1 MKKNENVEIT
11 KQTYSILENGYAL
24 QKSSCCLQGS
34 FFEGVSDE
42 DYKKIDYKLKAIRQ
56 DFAKI
61 LVIMNSIDRTYSLYQ
76 KDEYVPS
83 YISIMGNQATN
94 EIGCFIEYLYA
105 KYRVILEY
113 FQQILE
119 ICIPP
124 RLSDPQSEQYNK
136 LKKSHKKYNFL
147 LKYLAENI
155 DETNNILNME
165 WFQHIRV
172 ERDFIIHD
180 GATCLVFGDKENLLF
195 KVMTTDA
202 LDREYDNKQDE
213 FFSNEKGLIYYNR
226 YWGVQISKLIVF
238 SETIFRFLISISN
251 MSEENKFILEDL
263 FPQERNKFID
273 SYGTEYNDVQD
284 VLINM
289 LRKIIEI

>member
-1 MKKNENVEIT
+1 MKK
-11 KQTYSILENGYAL
+11 KRL
-24 QKSSCCLQGS
+24 CHS
-34 FFEGVSDE
+34 FF
-42 DYKKIDYKLKAIRQ
+42 KRPWR
-56 DFAKI
+56 KI

-202 LDREYDNKQDE
+202 LDR
-213 FFSNEKGLIYYNR
+213 
-226 YWGVQISKLIVF
+226 
-238 SETIFRFLISISN
+238 
-251 MSEENKFILEDL
+251 
-263 FPQERNKFID
+263 
-273 SYGTEYNDVQD
+273 
-284 VLINM
+284 
-289 LRKIIEI
+289 